1 MYKIYNNEIKIT
13 QFLKGGSVFTSLRKS
28 SSFNHH
34 PLESKVYK
42 YSTTGNWGYFLDF
55 DEKLDYSKIRP
66 LFGQEIIY
74 DKFNQKMMI
83 AIIFTLGTFFQYKD
97 FLVEPIT
104 GSISLPEGGNSGST
118 DESKRIRKNLV
129 TLGISVLK
137 ALGLFDHNA
146 NDFVEYDDF
155 KKKVIGAGSGGTT
168 GLLPSVFTNG
178 TTPKNLAKIFEDQL
192 VNSSTDFGSINYLSS
207 STDVNN
213 IIDVIEEEISF
224 LPTSIK
230 PVSTIPFLAGY
241 SLKNFYDKMKE
252 LKPKVLTDSEC
263 KKIYFKQIFRPPF
276 NPLLVNQRYSGGG
289 NYDQLQYMLNGG
301 SLNSI
306 VRIPNLSSY
315 FKTQLKFIEHK
326 LKINNKTLSEKSKA
340 DIMQIID
347 ALDKHEENL
356 KEQFELLKN
365 AHLIDEDV
373 IKIDEDAAKLKK
385 AKNSL
390 NKHIRYSGALGD
402 IIRTILKEFKDE
414 VTPKAAFENL

>member
-1 MYKIYNNEIKIT
+1 MMG
-13 QFLKGGSVFTSLRKS
+13 F
-28 SSFNHH
+28 
-34 PLESKVYK
+34 
-42 YSTTGNWGYFLDF
+42 WGYSLNF
-55 DEKLDYSKIRP
+55 DKELDYSKIRP

-74 DKFNQKMMI
+74 DKFDQKMMI

-104 GSISLPEGGNSGST
+104 GSISLPGGGNSGST

-155 KKKVIGAGSGGTT
+155 KKKVIGTGSGGTT
-168 GLLPSVFTNG
+168 GLPLEDVFANG
-178 TTPKNLAKIFEDQL
+178 TTKKDLAKIFEEQL
-192 VNSSTDFGSINYLSS
+192 VNSSTDFVSINYFGVNR
-207 STDVNN
+207 DVDD
-213 IIDVIEEEISF
+213 IIDVIEKEISF
-224 LPTSIK
+224 LPTSRK
-230 PVSTIPFLAGY
+230 PRAGNSFSEGY

-252 LKPKVLTDSEC
+252 LKPLVLTDGEC
-263 KKIYFKQIFRPPF
+263 KKIYFKQIFKQTPPF

-347 ALDKHEENL
+347 ALDKHEQNL